1 RLFRDCELVCQPA
14 HSTTAFHI
22 VYIGEKFDHI
32 TLFYLVPYSL
42 HLFFPLTI
50 YDKYS
55 TKYNVFLLF
64 QVHIAVH
71 IPVLH
76 LFPAVSSLFFMT
88 KSLIDCFFFLFYL
101 VQNEMLLFLVFVLRS
116 LSASSFEHFLLQ

>member
-1 RLFRDCELVCQPA
+1 

-22 VYIGEKFDHI
+22 VYIGEMLDHI

-55 TKYNVFLLF
+55 TKYNVFFFF

-71 IPVLH
+71 IHVLL
-76 LFPAVSSLFFMT
+76 LFPAVSCLFLML
-88 KSLIDCFFFLFYL
+88 KLLIDCFFFLFYH
-101 VQNEMLLFLVFVLRS
+101 VPIEMLHFIVFVRLP